1 MWEYV
6 GPAFSPALSGTTV
19 WLAAFFAVRRMLLIV
34 VVFMHVFVTIIA
46 VAIIDIFGFSASDLN
61 FLELLRPV
69 FAISRH
75 GLGILL

>member
-1 MWEYV
+1 
-6 GPAFSPALSGTTV
+6 
-19 WLAAFFAVRRMLLIV
+19 MLLIV